1 VATRVDK
8 QWHLWEPDFRGNE
21 TRAALSNILEKSP
34 VSTAVTIYNPEEIAR
49 EGIRYVWEENDIAV
63 VARFELPTLFRQ
75 DFDF

>member
-21 TRAALSNILEKSP
+21 TRAALSNFLEKSP

-49 EGIRYVWEENDIAV
+49 EGLRYVWE
-63 VARFELPTLFRQ
+63 
-75 DFDF
+75 